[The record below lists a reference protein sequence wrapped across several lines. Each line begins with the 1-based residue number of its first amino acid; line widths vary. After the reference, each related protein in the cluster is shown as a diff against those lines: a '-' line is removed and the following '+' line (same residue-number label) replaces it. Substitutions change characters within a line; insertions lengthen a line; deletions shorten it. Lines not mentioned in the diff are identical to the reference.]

1 MSWTKNPTTDTPHTA
16 KAPMV
21 VFAIGGVLALIGD
34 PVLEAILEKSIA
46 LSEVGYALLAAAV
59 GNGIAMFKRA

>member
-1 MSWTKNPTTDTPHTA
+1 MSWTKNPSTGAAHTA

-21 VFAIGGVLALIGD
+21 IFAIGGVLALIGD

-46 LSEVGYALLAAAV
+46 LSEVGYALLAAAM
-59 GNGIAMFKRA
+59 GNGISMMRRA